1 MKKSR
6 CFSNSILLKEKN
18 VIQKIWILEAKN
30 DMYQDHV
37 ILHFVLF
44 NLLGDDNLLDAFRI

>member
-6 CFSNSILLKEKN
+6 CFSNSTLLKKKD
-18 VIQKIWILEAKN
+18 VMQKIWILETEN

-37 ILHFVLF
+37 ILHFALF
-44 NLLGDDNLLDAFRI
+44 NLLGDDNLLNAFRI

>member
-6 CFSNSILLKEKN
+6 CFSNSILLNEEN
-18 VIQKIWILEAKN
+18 VIQKIWILEAEN

-37 ILHFVLF
+37 ILHFALF
-44 NLLGDDNLLDAFRI
+44 NLLGDDNLLNAFRI